1 MIKSSFA
8 GKFYESDYV
17 GLMNQIDSS
26 YEHELGPGD
35 LPTRRKEGKL
45 HGIIVPHDH
54 YNLSGPCATWAYKL
68 LAEHKFPET
77 FVILVPD
84 QTNSLLNYATALE
97 DFETEFGICKIDK
110 EFAEKLIN
118 EGFVTKKDF
127 IVEQALE
134 VQLPFLLHACKD
146 KIKDVKILPIVVP
159 NTNNF
164 EELAEKI
171 VSSGKDIVVIV
182 ASNFTKYGPK
192 FLFKP
197 FKYNLKESL
206 NQLDRNLVKPIINLD
221 NNTLVKHVRRN
232 KIQVSGINAIVLA
245 LAIFKFMKVEEGELL
260 SFYRSSRIDEDLEN
274 FISYMSFVF

>member
-17 GLMNQIDSS
+17 KLMGQIDSS
-26 YEHELGPGD
+26 YEHDLGPGD

-54 YNLSGPCATWAYKL
+54 YNLSGPCASWGYKL

-84 QTNSLLNYATALE
+84 QSNSLLNYATTLE
-97 DFETEFGICKIDK
+97 DFETEFGICKVDK
-110 EFAEKLIN
+110 EFAKKLVDSGI
-118 EGFVTKKDF
+118 VTKKDS

-134 VQLPFLLHACKD
+134 VQLPFLMHACKD
-146 KIKDVKILPIVVP
+146 KIKDVKVLPLVVP
-159 NTNNF
+159 HTHNF
-164 EELAEKI
+164 EALANEI

-192 FLFKP
+192 FLFTP

-206 NQLDRNLVKPIINLD
+206 NQLDRNIVKSILNLD
-221 NNTLVKHVRRN
+221 SETLIKHVRRN
-232 KIQVSGINAIVLA
+232 KIQISGVNAIAMA
-245 LAIFKFMKVEEGELL
+245 LTIFKLMEIKEGELL
-260 SFYRSSRIDEDLEN
+260 SFYRSSKIDEDLEN